1 MATKF
6 FRQPGRPVVAALFV
20 CLGLLYGIWYSYS
33 VFLVALIDEF
43 GWSRSV
49 TAGAMSVFILV
60 HGFFGPVAGRLVERF
75 GARRLMIAG
84 ALLMTLGL
92 AMTSQVSSWWQLY
105 LGFGVISAIG
115 LGGCGWVPTVV
126 LIGKWFPHR
135 IGSALGIVTAG
146 IGVGILGL
154 VPLVNLLIE
163 SYGWRA
169 AFLVLALLVLAI
181 VTPLAVYVLRDPQIP
196 SSGDRAGGGTSA
208 EVANAADVANSG
220 WTLSS
225 AIRSRGFR
233 FVALA
238 FFTGGT
244 ISQMLLMH
252 QFAFMVD
259 QQVDKVLASTIGGL
273 IGFVSVPAKMMW
285 GALSDRLGRER
296 TYTLG
301 LTCVF
306 LSVVSLALV
315 SWIPGLWMP
324 LVFAVLVGL
333 GYSVHAPLIPAVAR
347 DMFAGPR
354 FPTIFGAISVFSS
367 LGGATGAWLGG
378 ALHDLFGNYSPMLV
392 LAAGLAVIAPWLLWT
407 AAPRRPEQPPPRAI
421 TDLPETRGA

>member
-1 MATKF
+1 MSGNF
-6 FRQPGRPVVAALFV
+6 FRQPGMHIVAALFV
-20 CLGLLYGIWYSYS
+20 CLGLLYGIWYSYA
-33 VFLVALIDEF
+33 VFLVALIEEF

-75 GARRLMIAG
+75 GAQRLIVAG
-84 ALLMTLGL
+84 ALLMTVGL
-92 AMTSQVSSWWQLY
+92 VITSQITNWWQLY
-105 LGFGVISAIG
+105 LGFGVITAIG
-115 LGGCGWVPTVV
+115 LGACGWVPTVV
-126 LIGKWFPHR
+126 LMGKWFPHK

-163 SYGWRA
+163 TYGWRV
-169 AFLVLALLVLAI
+169 AFLVLALLVLVV
-181 VTPLAVYVLRDPQIP
+181 VTPIAVYVLKDPRALP
-196 SSGDRAGGGTSA
+196 SKNQAGDSTDTTAH
-208 EVANAADVANSG
+208 
-220 WTLSS
+220 SS
-225 AIRSRGFR
+225 AASITTNDWTVSSAVRSRGFK

-238 FFTGGT
+238 FFTGAT

-259 QQVDKVLASTIGGL
+259 QGVDKMLASMIGGL
-273 IGFVSVPAKMMW
+273 IGFVSVPAKIMW
-285 GALSDRLGRER
+285 GTLSDRLGRES

-306 LSVVSLALV
+306 LSVVALAMV
-315 SWIPGLWMP
+315 AWVPGLWMP

-354 FPTIFGAISVFSS
+354 FPTIFGTISVFSS

-378 ALHDLFGNYSPMLV
+378 ALHDLFGNYAPMLV
-392 LAAGLAVIAPWLLWT
+392 LAASLAVIAPWLLWI
-407 AAPRRPEQPPPRAI
+407 AAPRRPERPPAAI
-421 TDLPETRGA
+421 ISEAL

>member
-1 MATKF
+1 LSVNF
-6 FRQPGRPVVAALFV
+6 FRQPGMHIVAALFV
-20 CLGLLYGIWYSYS
+20 CLGLLYGIWYSYA
-33 VFLVALIDEF
+33 VFLVALIEEF

-75 GARRLMIAG
+75 GARRLIVAG
-84 ALLMTLGL
+84 ALLMTVGL
-92 AMTSQVSSWWQLY
+92 VITSQITNWWQLY
-105 LGFGVISAIG
+105 LGFGVITAIG
-115 LGGCGWVPTVV
+115 LGACGWVPTVV
-126 LIGKWFPHR
+126 LMGKWFPHK

-163 SYGWRA
+163 TYGWRV
-169 AFLVLALLVLAI
+169 AFLVLALLVLVV
-181 VTPLAVYVLRDPQIP
+181 VTPIAVYVLHDPRVLP
-196 SSGDRAGGGTSA
+196 SKNQAGESTAPKADSSTTD
-208 EVANAADVANSG
+208 VTAND
-220 WTLSS
+220 WTVSS
-225 AIRSRGFR
+225 AVRSRGFR

-238 FFTGGT
+238 FFTGAT

-259 QQVDKVLASTIGGL
+259 QSVDKMLASMIGGL
-273 IGFVSVPAKMMW
+273 IGFVSVPAKIIW
-285 GALSDRLGRER
+285 GTLSDRLGREP

-301 LTCVF
+301 LACVF
-306 LSVVSLALV
+306 LSVVALTLV
-315 SWIPGLWMP
+315 AWVPGLWMP

-354 FPTIFGAISVFSS
+354 FPTIFGTISVFSS

-378 ALHDLFGNYSPMLV
+378 ALHDLFGNYAPMLV
-392 LAAGLAVIAPWLLWT
+392 LAASLAVIAPWLLWI
-407 AAPRRPEQPPPRAI
+407 AAPRRPERPPAAVV
-421 TDLPETRGA
+421 PEPL

>member
-1 MATKF
+1 MSGNF
-6 FRQPGRPVVAALFV
+6 FRQPGMHIVAALFV
-20 CLGLLYGIWYSYS
+20 CLGLLYGIWYSYA
-33 VFLVALIDEF
+33 VFLVALIEEF

-60 HGFFGPVAGRLVERF
+60 HGFFGPVAGRLVEHF
-75 GARRLMIAG
+75 GARRLIVGG
-84 ALLMTLGL
+84 ALLMTVGL
-92 AMTSQVSSWWQLY
+92 AITSQISNWWQLY
-105 LGFGVISAIG
+105 LGFGVLTAIG
-115 LGGCGWVPTVV
+115 LGACGWVPTVV
-126 LIGKWFPHR
+126 LMGKWFPHK

-163 SYGWRA
+163 TYGWRA
-169 AFLVLALLVLAI
+169 AFLILALLVLVV
-181 VTPLAVYVLRDPQIP
+181 VTPIAVYVLHDPHALPGKNQEGDGAAAIDN
-196 SSGDRAGGGTSA
+196 SSAT
-208 EVANAADVANSG
+208 DVATG
-220 WTLSS
+220 DWTVGS
-225 AIRSRGFR
+225 AVRSRGFR

-238 FFTGGT
+238 FFTGAT

-259 QQVDKVLASTIGGL
+259 RGVDKMLASMIGGL
-273 IGFVSVPAKMMW
+273 IGFVSVPAKIMW
-285 GALSDRLGRER
+285 GTLSDRLGREV

-306 LSVVSLALV
+306 LSVVALALV
-315 SWIPGLWMP
+315 ARVPGLLMP
-324 LVFAVLVGL
+324 FIFAAFVGL

-354 FPTIFGAISVFSS
+354 FPTIFGTISVFSS

-392 LAAGLAVIAPWLLWT
+392 LAASLALIAPWLLWI
-407 AAPRRPEQPPPRAI
+407 AAPRRPERPPVAVLSEL
-421 TDLPETRGA
+421 T

>member
-1 MATKF
+1 MSGNL
-6 FRQPGRPVVAALFV
+6 FRQSGMHIVAALFV
-20 CLGLLYGIWYSYS
+20 CLGLLYGIWYSYA
-33 VFLVALIDEF
+33 VFLVALIEEF

-75 GARRLMIAG
+75 GARRLIMAG
-84 ALLMTLGL
+84 ALLMTAGL
-92 AMTSQVSSWWQLY
+92 VITSQITNWWQLY
-105 LGFGVISAIG
+105 LGFGVITAIG
-115 LGGCGWVPTVV
+115 LGACGWVPTVV
-126 LIGKWFPHR
+126 LMGKWFPHK

-163 SYGWRA
+163 TYGWRA
-169 AFLVLALLVLAI
+169 AFLVLAFLVLVV
-181 VTPLAVYVLRDPQIP
+181 VTPIAVCVLHDPRALP
-196 SSGDRAGGGTSA
+196 GKNHYGGSTAATANSSAT
-208 EVANAADVANSG
+208 DVATND
-220 WTLSS
+220 WTVGS
-225 AIRSRGFR
+225 AVRSRGFR

-238 FFTGGT
+238 FFTGAT

-259 QQVDKVLASTIGGL
+259 QGVDKMLASMIGGL
-273 IGFVSVPAKMMW
+273 IGFVSVPAKIMW
-285 GALSDRLGRER
+285 GTLSDRLGRES

-306 LSVVSLALV
+306 LSVVALALV
-315 SWIPGLWMP
+315 AWVPGLLMP
-324 LVFAVLVGL
+324 LMFAVLVGL

-354 FPTIFGAISVFSS
+354 FPTIFGTISVFSS

-378 ALHDLFGNYSPMLV
+378 ALHDLFGNYGPMLV
-392 LAAGLAVIAPWLLWT
+392 LAACLAVIAPWLLWV
-407 AAPRRPEQPPPRAI
+407 AAPRRPERPPAS
-421 TDLPETRGA
+421 GASL